1 MSSYIY
7 TAAGGPSVA
16 PSPTIGCVV
25 GSRPLAGVVVVAV
38 DYRLAPEHPAP
49 RGRRRVRRT
58 RVGRDP
64 AEAIGRLGGVAVAD
78 DSAGGIIAALA
89 ALHLRGSDAAP
100 DVLGL
105 IYANTHLGAD
115 DGSMIS
121 NGRGFALDAD
131 DVTWFNRQWVPDPS
145 RWSDGDVSPLMVDDL
160 SGLASTVVVTCELDP
175 LRDQAEMF
183 AVRLIEAGVTLTAR
197 RERGMVHNFLLWDLV
212 ARSCADAGNRVA
224 FDLAGALQR
233 VNRLRGADR
242 AA

>member
-1 MSSYIY
+1 MSS
-7 TAAGGPSVA
+7 ARGRWQALSWSPS
-16 PSPTIGCVV
+16 TTD
-25 GSRPLAGVVVVAV
+25 SRPNTRPRAV
-38 DYRLAPEHPAP
+38 DDAFAALEWVATRP
-49 RGRRRVRRT
+49 RQ
-58 RVGRDP
+58 
-64 AEAIGRLGGVAVAD
+64 IGRLGGVAVAD
-78 DSAGGIIAALA
+78 DSAGGTVAALA